1 MAKIFISYCHDDE
14 KFMTEYLIP
23 LFNTLQQEDRIEFF
37 YDRKLRSGGELFETL
52 DFHMKDSDIAIL
64 LLSKSFYNSE
74 NCKTEKNTFLK
85 RKQLDGI
92 YILPLIISEC
102 DWRNDISISKNL
114 LLNTD
119 GKNLTSLTEEQL
131 KNELQKI
138 KVRLISIKDDIEIL
152 KQLKKIK
159 AQEFSN
165 FLEDTDIFKTSHRS
179 KNTLLL
185 SDIFIYPQLRKY
197 RIDED
202 KDEDIDSRDIFTE
215 SKDYK
220 YIFIHGD
227 DQAGKTAL
235 LKKFVQSLLE
245 KYFIPFYFLPEEDFD
260 GHIFNILVKK
270 FKQMFVTEF
279 SDEEITRFLMENK
292 EKIILVFDDFH
303 RINNKKK
310 IIEKLFI
317 FSKISTQLLTALIIS
332 VIVCI

>member
-1 MAKIFISYCHDDE
+1 MAKIFISYSHKDE
-14 KFMTEYLIP
+14 DFMKEHLIP
-23 LFNTLQQEDRIEFF
+23 VFDALKKENKIDFF
-37 YDRKLRSGGELFETL
+37 YDRKIRPGGELFDTI
-52 DFHMKDSDIAIL
+52 DFHMRDSDIAIL

-202 KDEDIDSRDIFTE
+202 TDEDIDSEDIFTE
-215 SKDYK
+215 SKEYK

-227 DQAGKTAL
+227 DQAGKTSL
-235 LKKFVQSLLE
+235 LKKFVQSLLQ
-245 KYFIPFYFLPEEDFD
+245 KYFIPFYFTPEEDFE
-260 GHIFNILVKK
+260 GHIFNILVRK
-270 FKQMFVTEF
+270 FKQIFKTGL
-279 SDEEITRFLMENK
+279 SDEEIKRFLIENK
-292 EKIILVFDDFH
+292 ERIILFFDDLH
-303 RINNKKK
+303 RIHKYHVA
-310 IIEKLFI
+310 F
-317 FSKISTQLLTALIIS
+317 LLQYLRRLEQKPRS
-332 VIVCI
+332 QSP

>member
-119 GKNLTSLTEEQL
+119 GKNL
-131 KNELQKI
+131 
-138 KVRLISIKDDIEIL
+138 VIS
-152 KQLKKIK
+152 
-159 AQEFSN
+159 
-165 FLEDTDIFKTSHRS
+165 
-179 KNTLLL
+179 
-185 SDIFIYPQLRKY
+185 
-197 RIDED
+197 
-202 KDEDIDSRDIFTE
+202 
-215 SKDYK
+215 
-220 YIFIHGD
+220 
-227 DQAGKTAL
+227 
-235 LKKFVQSLLE
+235 
-245 KYFIPFYFLPEEDFD
+245 
-260 GHIFNILVKK
+260 
-270 FKQMFVTEF
+270 
-279 SDEEITRFLMENK
+279 
-292 EKIILVFDDFH
+292 
-303 RINNKKK
+303 
-310 IIEKLFI
+310 
-317 FSKISTQLLTALIIS
+317 
-332 VIVCI
+332 